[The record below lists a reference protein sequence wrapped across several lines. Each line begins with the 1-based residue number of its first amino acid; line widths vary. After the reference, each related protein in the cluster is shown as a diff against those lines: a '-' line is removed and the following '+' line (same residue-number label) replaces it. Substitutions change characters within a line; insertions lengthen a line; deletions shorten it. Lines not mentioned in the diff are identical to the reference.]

1 MSNPKSVFSGKTET
15 KVVRKAVKKTAIKQ
29 PKAKSIGK
37 PFVKGKSGNPKGR
50 PRKLVSTIIS
60 AMKEQGVEPL
70 KQSQIIDAYEILLQ
84 LTQKELTKMVLDHE
98 TPMFMRIIGKAMLSS
113 KGSEIIET
121 MLDRAHG
128 RAKQSVDVKADVTN
142 NNILDLSKLS
152 TEDLLKLDEIN
163 TKLANSTGTL

>member
-1 MSNPKSVFSGKTET
+1 MNNEKSVSSGKTKT
-15 KVVRKAVKKTAIKQ
+15 KAVRKAVKKTAIKQ

-84 LTQKELTKMVLDHE
+84 LTQKELTKMVLDQE
-98 TPMFMRIIGKAMLSS
+98 TPMFMRIIGKAMLSP
-113 KGSEIIET
+113 KGSHIIET

-128 RAKQSVDVKADVTN
+128 KAKQSLDVKADVKTN
-142 NNILDLSKLS
+142 DDIDYSKLS
-152 TEDLLKLDEIN
+152 EGALKEIIAQR
-163 TKLANSTGTL
+163 KQSGS